1 MILFNI
7 TWPKANQMHHA
18 ERRPLRELDIVGSAL
33 LIAASVLVVFSLQ
46 EGGLNANAW
55 GTALFIAPLLVSCLC
70 WILLFGWEVTVARF
84 WEGTVAAIFPLRLL
98 GRRVYMAGVVSAT
111 MIGFPY
117 FVIIYSLP
125 IRFQVVNEM
134 SALSA
139 GIGLLP
145 MLGSTAIGSML
156 GGLISGKKN
165 RTFETLIVATCFMT
179 LGTGLLSTLSP
190 TLAAEPKTYGFQVLT
205 GLGFGLTVSTVSMLA
220 ALECDIRDHS
230 VSQGIVA
237 QNRILGGSIGIAA
250 STAILAATQQR
261 QLIIPGIISASQ
273 LASLQASASAFT
285 ASQIEAVRQ
294 AYSDA
299 FSEDMRLCAII
310 AGICILVTLGTFRR
324 NPPNMQEMRRRQV
337 EEEEKRLKGVRESME
352 EKA

>member
-1 MILFNI
+1 MVLFFI
-7 TWPKANQMHHA
+7 AWPKPSQMHHA
-18 ERRPLRELDIVGSAL
+18 ERRPLRELDVIGSAL

-55 GTALFIAPLLVSCLC
+55 GTALFIVPLVIGCLC
-70 WILLFGWEVTVARF
+70 WILLFGWEVTVAHF
-84 WEGTVAAIFPLRLL
+84 WEGTVAAIFPVRLL
-98 GRRVYMAGVVSAT
+98 KRRVYMAGVLSAT
-111 MIGFPY
+111 MMGFPY

-125 IRFQVVNEM
+125 IRFQVVNQV

-145 MLGSTAIGSML
+145 MLGSTAVGSML

-165 RTFETLIVATCFMT
+165 RTFETIIVATCFMT
-179 LGTGLLSTLSP
+179 LGAGLLSTLSP
-190 TLAAEPKTYGFQVLT
+190 TLTPEPKTYGFQVLT

-230 VSQGIVA
+230 VAQGIVA

-250 STAILAATQQR
+250 STAILAATQQS
-261 QLIIPGIISASQ
+261 QLIIPGIVSASQ
-273 LASLQASASAFT
+273 LATLQASASTFT
-285 ASQIEAVRQ
+285 MSQIEAVRQ

-299 FSEDMRLCAII
+299 FSEDMRICAIV

-324 NPPNMQEMRRRQV
+324 NPPSMEDMRRRQY
-337 EEEEKRLKGVRESME
+337 EEEEKRLRGVRESAE

>member
-1 MILFNI
+1 
-7 TWPKANQMHHA
+7 MHHA

-55 GTALFIAPLLVSCLC
+55 GTALFIAPLLIGCLC
-70 WILLFGWEVTVARF
+70 WILLFGWEVTVAHF

-98 GRRVYMAGVVSAT
+98 KRRVYMAGVLSAT
-111 MIGFPY
+111 MMGFP
-117 FVIIYSLP
+117 FFLIIYSFP

-165 RTFETLIVATCFMT
+165 RTFETLIVATCLMT
-179 LGTGLLSTLSP
+179 LGAGLLSTLSP
-190 TLAAEPKTYGFQVLT
+190 TLTAEPKIYGLQVLT

-220 ALECDIRDHS
+220 AFECDIRDHS
-230 VSQGIVA
+230 VAQGIVA

-261 QLIIPGIISASQ
+261 QLITPGIVSASQ
-273 LASLQASASAFT
+273 LASLHASASTFT
-285 ASQIEAVRQ
+285 AAQIEAIRQ

-299 FSEDMRLCAII
+299 FSEDMRICAII
-310 AGICILVTLGTFRR
+310 AGVCILITLGTFRR
-324 NPPNMQEMRRRQV
+324 NPPNMEEMRRRQA
-337 EEEEKRLKGVRESME
+337 EEEEKRLKSVRESME
-352 EKA
+352 ENA

>member
-1 MILFNI
+1 MTCKTTLVYYLLYITTVCPTPHFSPLVNHNSSIL
-7 TWPKANQMHHA
+7 
-18 ERRPLRELDIVGSAL
+18 D
-33 LIAASVLVVFSLQ
+33 LI
-46 EGGLNANAW
+46 N
-55 GTALFIAPLLVSCLC
+55 T
-70 WILLFGWEVTVARF
+70 
-84 WEGTVAAIFPLRLL
+84 
-98 GRRVYMAGVVSAT
+98 
-111 MIGFPY
+111 
-117 FVIIYSLP
+117 
-125 IRFQVVNEM
+125 
-134 SALSA
+134 
-139 GIGLLP
+139 
-145 MLGSTAIGSML
+145 
-156 GGLISGKKN
+156 GKKN

-230 VSQGIVA
+230 VAQGIVA

-250 STAILAATQQR
+250 STAILATTQQR
-261 QLIIPGIISASQ
+261 QLITPGIISASQ
-273 LASLQASASAFT
+273 LASLQASASTFT

-337 EEEEKRLKGVRESME
+337 EEEEERLKGVRESME